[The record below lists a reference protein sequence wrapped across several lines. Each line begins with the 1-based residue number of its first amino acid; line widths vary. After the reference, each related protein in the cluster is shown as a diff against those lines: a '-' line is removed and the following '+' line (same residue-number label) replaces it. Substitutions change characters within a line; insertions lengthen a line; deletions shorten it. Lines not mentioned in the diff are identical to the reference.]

1 MNQEIMLLIDKY
13 LENITIK
20 KNLSKNTFFSYK
32 NDILQFVEY
41 FNLSTIDDINLIKIE
56 AYLNFLSSNYSESS
70 HCRKLS
76 SLKVFFNFLCEK
88 NLLESNPLDSVK
100 FPRLRRTIPKI
111 ISEKQIMN
119 LIDLSY
125 SDNSYKG
132 LRLSLMLEIM
142 YATGIRVSEMV
153 SIKIGDLADDYSSV
167 LILNKGKSQRVVP
180 FISKVQIILKKF
192 LDISKFEN
200 KDKSIFLFPSNSKLG
215 HITRNRFFQI
225 LKDLALR
232 SGIDKKNLSPH
243 KIRHSFASHLLDRGV
258 DLRIIQES
266 LGHKDISTTQ
276 IYTHIKTKKLRKI
289 LEEKHSLKK
298 NIKKLI
304 KI

>member
-32 NDILQFVEY
+32 NDILQFVDY
-41 FNLSTIDDINLIKIE
+41 LNLSTIDDINLIKIE
-56 AYLNFLSSNYSESS
+56 AYLDFLSSNYSESS

-88 NLLESNPLDSVK
+88 NIIESNPLDSIR
-100 FPRLRRTIPKI
+100 FPKLRRTIPKI
-111 ISEKQIMN
+111 ISEKQIIN
-119 LIDLSY
+119 LINLSY

-153 SIKIGDLADDYSSV
+153 SIKLGDLADDYTSV
-167 LILNKGKSQRVVP
+167 LILNKGKSQRIVP

-192 LDISKFEN
+192 LDTSKFEN

-225 LKDLALR
+225 LKDLALK

>member
-167 LILNKGKSQRVVP
+167 LILNKGKSQ
-180 FISKVQIILKKF
+180 ILMKK
-192 LDISKFEN
+192 IMKI
-200 KDKSIFLFPSNSKLG
+200 KS
-215 HITRNRFFQI
+215 Q
-225 LKDLALR
+225 
-232 SGIDKKNLSPH
+232 
-243 KIRHSFASHLLDRGV
+243 
-258 DLRIIQES
+258 
-266 LGHKDISTTQ
+266 
-276 IYTHIKTKKLRKI
+276 
-289 LEEKHSLKK
+289 
-298 NIKKLI
+298 LI
-304 KI
+304 